1 MQRLSPSSKAFSRQ
15 LRREMTDTEQFL
27 WRHLRMRQVR
37 GVKFRRQHPVGKYV
51 LDFAC
56 LEKQVAVELD
66 GSQHIENAAKDEV
79 RTAWLAAQGWQV
91 LRFWNNDVFL
101 NIDGVL
107 ACIDAALQSNHTNNK
122 NPSP

>member
-91 LRFWNNDVFL
+91 LRFWNNDVFFEY
-101 NIDGVL
+101 
-107 ACIDAALQSNHTNNK
+107 
-122 NPSP
+122 